1 MVKRDMLRSSWT
13 RVLSKKQI
21 IRDFSFGE
29 LNGKVSLL
37 KILELTAPMRR
48 VMDGD
53 DVVLADTGY
62 CWLQLALDGSHYW
75 FTAMFDEQDRFIQLY
90 VDVTGGNE
98 ALAEDPVFEDMYL
111 DYVVYGS
118 RVFELDRDEL
128 DEAYSLGEITKEQ
141 YERALADGEKMFR
154 DLTQNTERIK
164 AFFGE
169 RFEELKRDLE
179 ASDGAGSAGAG
190 KSGIKSAE
198 EKRT

>member
-21 IRDFSFGE
+21 IQDFSFGE
-29 LNGKVSLL
+29 LKGKISLL

-62 CWLQLALDGSHYW
+62 YWLQLALDGSHYW
-75 FTAMFDEQDRFIQLY
+75 FTAMFDDRDRFIQLY

-98 ALAEDPVFEDMYL
+98 AQAEDPVFEDMYL

-141 YERALADGEKMFR
+141 YERALADGEKICR
-154 DLTQNTERIK
+154 DLTQNTEKIK
-164 AFFGE
+164 AFFAE
-169 RFEELKRDLE
+169 RFEDLKRDLE
-179 ASDGAGSAGAG
+179 ASDGAGASKAG
-190 KSGIKSAE
+190 KAV
-198 EKRT
+198 